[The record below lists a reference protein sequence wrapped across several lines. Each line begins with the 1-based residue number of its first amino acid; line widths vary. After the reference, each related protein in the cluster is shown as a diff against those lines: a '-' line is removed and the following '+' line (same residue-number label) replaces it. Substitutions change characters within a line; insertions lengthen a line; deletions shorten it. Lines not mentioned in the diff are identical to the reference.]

1 VDQIDAQGV
10 VVAGNRIE
18 CATVVWTAG
27 VAASPLVEML
37 GAKTDRAGR
46 VYVGPSMNLPD
57 APGVFVVGDAA
68 AVAQDGRPLPGIAQ
82 VAIQQGRYVGRL
94 ISAELAGSKK
104 PPRPFRYSDK
114 GSMAVIG
121 KNFAIME
128 SGRIRMSGFLAWLAW
143 ALVHL
148 IFLPQL
154 QNRMRVQAQWLWSY
168 LTGQRSSLLVAE
180 TSRGKADM
188 KTDRAAKGRT
198 ANATDSVLQ
207 FSATACEPR
216 AHLAAS
222 VD

>member
-1 VDQIDAQGV
+1 
-10 VVAGNRIE
+10 
-18 CATVVWTAG
+18 
-27 VAASPLVEML
+27 
-37 GAKTDRAGR
+37 
-46 VYVGPSMNLPD
+46 MNLPD
-57 APGVFVVGDAA
+57 VPGVFVVGDAA

-180 TSRGKADM
+180 TPRGKADI
-188 KTDRAAKGRT
+188 KTDRAAKGKT
-198 ANATDSVLQ
+198 ANA
-207 FSATACEPR
+207 F
-216 AHLAAS
+216 
-222 VD
+222 